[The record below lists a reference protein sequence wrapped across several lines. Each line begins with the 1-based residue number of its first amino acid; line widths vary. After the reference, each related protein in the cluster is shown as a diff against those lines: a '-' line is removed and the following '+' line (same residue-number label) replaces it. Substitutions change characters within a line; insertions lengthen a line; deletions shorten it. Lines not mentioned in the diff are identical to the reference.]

1 VTQDRPEP
9 QRTSETMTH
18 DSRSD
23 RTARLLTARLEELG
37 RALERAQVPKEQASR
52 LLESA
57 SIATMHAVTLDLLT
71 TTRATELWREAA
83 ERHPE
88 VQAFSYAAAR
98 RAA

>member
-1 VTQDRPEP
+1 
-9 QRTSETMTH
+9 MTH

-37 RALERAQVPKEQASR
+37 RALERANVPKEQAAR

-83 ERHPE
+83 ERHP
-88 VQAFSYAAAR
+88 AAR
-98 RAA
+98 PLSHLPARWAA

>member
-1 VTQDRPEP
+1 
-9 QRTSETMTH
+9 MTH

-23 RTARLLTARLEELG
+23 RTARLLTARVDELA
-37 RALERAQVPKEQASR
+37 RALERANVPKDQAAR

-83 ERHPE
+83 VRHPE
-88 VQAFSYAAAR
+88 VHPLSHIPARWAA
-98 RAA
+98 